1 LETKTLVDEVLA
13 GSHQAV
19 ARLISLI
26 EDGHAEG
33 QSALRALH
41 GRTGRG
47 YTVGITGPPGAGKST
62 LADVLIRQWRDQG
75 RRVAVIAIDPTSPFT
90 GGAILGDRIRMQ
102 DHASDPGVFIRS
114 MATRGSLG
122 GLAPAT
128 TDVVTLLDAIG
139 YDLILIETVGTGQAE
154 IDVVGAADTVVIV
167 LVSGL
172 GDTVQ
177 TIKAG
182 IMEIGDIFAV
192 NKADRGDADRTVAEV
207 KMMLGLNPH
216 PGAWRPAV
224 ITCVATSGE
233 GVAEL
238 AAAIAE
244 HRRFQEEHALLEDRR
259 RRRRRAEIL
268 RLVELRARDRALDIV
283 AHSGRLDAL
292 ADLVYQGAMDPYTA
306 ADQILGTSSQS
317 SRSRA
322 QFDSGVAHGDRED
335 REDRED

>member
-1 LETKTLVDEVLA
+1 MVDRRSSIVDEVLS
-13 GSHQAV
+13 GSQAAI
-19 ARLISLI
+19 ARLISLV
-26 EDGHAEG
+26 EDGDPEG
-33 QSALRALH
+33 QAVLRTLH
-41 GRTGRG
+41 PRTGGG
-47 YTVGITGPPGAGKST
+47 YAIGLTGPPGAGKST
-62 LADVLIRQWRDQG
+62 LADAFIRQWRAQG
-75 RRVAVIAIDPTSPFT
+75 QRVAVVAVDPTSPFT

-102 DHASDPGVFIRS
+102 DHAADPGVFIRS

-128 TDVVTLLDAIG
+128 SDVVKLLDAIG

-182 IMEIGDIFAV
+182 IMEIGDLFAV

-216 PGAWRPAV
+216 PGGWRPAV
-224 ITCVATSGE
+224 IKCVATSGE
-233 GVAEL
+233 GVSEV

-244 HRRFQEEHALLEDRR
+244 HRRYQEDRALLEDRR

-268 RLVELRARDRALDIV
+268 RLVELRARDRALEMV
-283 AHSGRLDAL
+283 ARSGRLDAL

-306 ADQILGTSSQS
+306 ADEIL
-317 SRSRA
+317 
-322 QFDSGVAHGDRED
+322 SGR
-335 REDRED
+335 

>member
-1 LETKTLVDEVLA
+1 LDTHLLIDEVLG

-19 ARLISLI
+19 ARMISLI
-26 EDGHAEG
+26 EDGASEG
-33 QSALRALH
+33 QAALRALH
-41 GRTGRG
+41 SRTGRG
-47 YTVGITGPPGAGKST
+47 YTVGVTGPPGAGKST
-62 LADVLIRQWRDQG
+62 LVDAFIRRWRRAG
-75 RRVAVIAIDPTSPFT
+75 KRVAVVAVDPTSPFT

-102 DHASDPGVFIRS
+102 DHAADSGVFIRS

-128 TDVVTLLDAIG
+128 SDVAKLLDAIG

-192 NKADRGDADRTVAEV
+192 NKADRGDADRTVAEI
-207 KMMLGLNPH
+207 KMMLGLSPRSGWQ
-216 PGAWRPAV
+216 PPV
-224 ITCVATSGE
+224 IRCVATTGE
-233 GVAEL
+233 GVDEL
-238 AAAIAE
+238 VHTVEE
-244 HRRFQEEHALLEDRR
+244 HRAFQEGHALLEDRR

-268 RLVELRARDRALDIV
+268 RLVELRARDQALDAV
-283 AHSGRLDAL
+283 ARSGRLDEL
-292 ADLVYQGAMDPYTA
+292 ADQVYRGVIDPYTA
-306 ADQILGTSSQS
+306 ADQILNASS
-317 SRSRA
+317 
-322 QFDSGVAHGDRED
+322 GY
-335 REDRED
+335 